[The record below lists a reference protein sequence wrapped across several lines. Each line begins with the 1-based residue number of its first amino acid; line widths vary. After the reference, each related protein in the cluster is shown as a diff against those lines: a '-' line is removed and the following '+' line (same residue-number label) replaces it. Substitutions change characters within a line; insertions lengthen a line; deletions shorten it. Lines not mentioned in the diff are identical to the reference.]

1 MLTGNSAPG
10 AAICVS
16 ARPAL
21 KADPVCSCMGADRNG
36 GLDLCEE
43 CGSPLVDGSCQNCGG
58 GFREG
63 ASPVGAAPLD
73 RHELSMVLGRSV
85 GPRAHGCYALS
96 MQQEEGM
103 APLRK
108 EIQSL
113 VEQFNASPETKNSVK
128 QNAEHMALK
137 LLGELGPTDAAIAS
151 VAQEFMNLGR
161 NVLDVSLCIS
171 RVHPKMGRLKD
182 LVVEVYPFA
191 PDVKVLISGREVE
204 FKSHSNEPYRRL
216 RIPLFVTDGGAT
228 VELKNSQLTRSG
240 YDDRSVKP
248 LGPSRFV
255 LKADERNFELFKVL
269 KEARLSG
276 ALAQSGVDQKAIFR
290 KYSIS
295 KLPLTE
301 WLLREAGLLQIVNAE
316 YAKRCAEKLRNGH
329 GRSPRKL
336 ADEALVE
343 SCDNVVPPTLCSLFI
358 RRFHLK
364 ESAMRSL
371 VVKSE
376 LDAWQ
381 S

>member
-1 MLTGNSAPG
+1 MREQLSISAVGP
-10 AAICVS
+10 
-16 ARPAL
+16 L
-21 KADPVCSCMGADRNG
+21 KALDPSSGVS
-36 GLDLCEE
+36 GLGQGETCEH
-43 CGSPLVDGSCQNCGG
+43 CGSPLDESGLCWSCSGG
-58 GFREG
+58 GFADG
-63 ASPVGAAPLD
+63 GCSVGAAPLD
-73 RHELSMVLGRSV
+73 RRELSKVLGRSV
-85 GPRAHGCYALS
+85 GPRAHGSYALS
-96 MQQEEGM
+96 MQQEEGL

-113 VEQFNASPETKNSVK
+113 VEQFSASPETKSSVK
-128 QNAEHMALK
+128 QNAERMAIK

-182 LVVEVYPFA
+182 LVVEVYPLS
-191 PDVKVLISGREVE
+191 PDVSVFINGRESE
-204 FKSHSNEPYRRL
+204 FKSHSNEPYLKL

-228 VELKNSQLTRSG
+228 VELKNAQLTRSG
-240 YDDRSVKP
+240 YDDRRVKP
-248 LGPSRFV
+248 LGASTFV

-269 KEARLSG
+269 KEVRLSG
-276 ALAQSGVDQKAIFR
+276 ALAQVGVDQKAVFR

-301 WLLREAGLLQIVNAE
+301 WLLREAGLLQIVSAE
-316 YAKRCAEKLRNGH
+316 YARRCAEKLRNGH

-336 ADEALVE
+336 AEDALVE
-343 SCDNVVPPTLCSLFI
+343 ACDDAASPTLCKLFF

>member
-1 MLTGNSAPG
+1 
-10 AAICVS
+10 
-16 ARPAL
+16 
-21 KADPVCSCMGADRNG
+21 
-36 GLDLCEE
+36 
-43 CGSPLVDGSCQNCGG
+43 
-58 GFREG
+58 
-63 ASPVGAAPLD
+63 VGAAPLD
-73 RHELSMVLGRSV
+73 RRELSKVLGRSV
-85 GPRAHGCYALS
+85 GPRAHGSYSLS
-96 MQQEEGM
+96 MQQEEGL

-128 QNAEHMALK
+128 QNAERVAVK
-137 LLGELGPTDAAIAS
+137 LLAELGPTDAAIAS
-151 VAQEFMNLGR
+151 VAQEFLSLGR
-161 NVLDVSLCIS
+161 NVIDVSLCIS
-171 RVHPKMGRLKD
+171 RVHPNMGRLKD
-182 LVVEVYPFA
+182 LVVEVYPLS
-191 PDVKVLISGREVE
+191 PELKVLINGKESE
-204 FKSHSNEPYRRL
+204 FKSHSNEPYLKL

-228 VELKNSQLTRSG
+228 IELKNAQLTRSG
-240 YDDRSVKP
+240 YDDRRVKP
-248 LGPSRFV
+248 LDASTFV

-276 ALAQSGVDQKAIFR
+276 VLSQGEVDPKTIFR

-301 WLLREAGLLQIVNAE
+301 WLLREAGLLQGVSAE
-316 YAKRCAEKLRNGH
+316 YARRCAGKLRNGH

-336 ADEALVE
+336 AEEALLE
-343 SCDNVVPPTLCSLFI
+343 ACDNVVPPTLCSLFI

>member
-1 MLTGNSAPG
+1 MAVKDGEPLE
-10 AAICVS
+10 
-16 ARPAL
+16 
-21 KADPVCSCMGADRNG
+21 
-36 GLDLCEE
+36 LCEQ
-43 CGSPLVDGSCQNCGG
+43 CGSPLEDGFCRSCGV

-63 ASPVGAAPLD
+63 ASPVGSAPLD
-73 RHELSMVLGRSV
+73 RRELSRVLGRSV
-85 GPRAHGCYALS
+85 GQRAHGSYALS
-96 MQQEEGM
+96 MQQEEGL

-113 VEQFNASPETKNSVK
+113 VEQFSASPETKNSVK
-128 QNAEHMALK
+128 QNAEHIAVK
-137 LLGELGPTDAAIAS
+137 LLSELGPTDAAIAS

-182 LVVEVYPFA
+182 LVVEVYPLS
-191 PDVKVLISGREVE
+191 PDVSVLINGREVE

-216 RIPLFVTDGGAT
+216 RIPIFVTDGGAT
-228 VELKNSQLTRSG
+228 VELKNAQLTKSG
-240 YDDRSVKP
+240 YDDRRVKP
-248 LGPSRFV
+248 LGASTFV

-276 ALAQSGVDQKAIFR
+276 ALAQGGVDQKAIFR

-301 WLLREAGLLQIVNAE
+301 WLLREVGLLQGVSTE
-316 YAKRCAEKLRNGH
+316 YARRCAEKVKNGH

-336 ADEALVE
+336 AEEALVE
-343 SCDNVVPPTLCSLFI
+343 ACNDVVSPTLCKLFF
-358 RRFHLK
+358 RKFHLK

>member
-1 MLTGNSAPG
+1 MGERLSLSAVGP
-10 AAICVS
+10 
-16 ARPAL
+16 L
-21 KADPVCSCMGADRNG
+21 KAIDPFTGVG
-36 GLDLCEE
+36 GPEQGQTCEH
-43 CGSPLVDGSCQNCGG
+43 CGSPLDESGLCWSCSGG
-58 GFREG
+58 GFADG
-63 ASPVGAAPLD
+63 GSSVGAAPLD
-73 RHELSMVLGRSV
+73 RRELSKVLGRSV
-85 GPRAHGCYALS
+85 GPRAHGSYSLS
-96 MQQEEGM
+96 MQQEEGL

-128 QNAEHMALK
+128 QNAERVAVK
-137 LLGELGPTDAAIAS
+137 LLAELGPTDAAIAS
-151 VAQEFMNLGR
+151 VAQEFLSLGR
-161 NVLDVSLCIS
+161 NVIDVSLCIS
-171 RVHPKMGRLKD
+171 RVHPNMGRLKD
-182 LVVEVYPFA
+182 LVVEVYPLS
-191 PDVKVLISGREVE
+191 PELKVLINGKESE
-204 FKSHSNEPYRRL
+204 FKSHSNEPYLKL

-228 VELKNSQLTRSG
+228 IELKNAQLTRSG
-240 YDDRSVKP
+240 YDDRRVKP
-248 LGPSRFV
+248 LDASTFV

-276 ALAQSGVDQKAIFR
+276 VLSQGEVDPKTIFR

-301 WLLREAGLLQIVNAE
+301 WLLREAGLLQGVSAE
-316 YAKRCAEKLRNGH
+316 YARRCAGKLRNGH

-336 ADEALVE
+336 AEEALLE
-343 SCDNVVPPTLCSLFI
+343 ACDNVVPPTLCSLFI